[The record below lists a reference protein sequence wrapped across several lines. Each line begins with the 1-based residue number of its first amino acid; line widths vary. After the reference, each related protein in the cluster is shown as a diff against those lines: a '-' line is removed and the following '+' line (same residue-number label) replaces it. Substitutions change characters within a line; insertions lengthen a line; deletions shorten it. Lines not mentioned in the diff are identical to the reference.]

1 MTHLLISTLDDADEG
16 RWDGFVAEHPDANL
30 FQRAGWRRVVARA
43 YGHRAHYLVARRDGS
58 ICGILPLIEIKSPL
72 FGHAL
77 ASVGFFVYG
86 GILAGDAAT
95 ETALADAAARLGE
108 ELGVAHVELRSER
121 ALLPDWATKSGTYAT
136 FRRRLE
142 HDEDAALQAIPRKKR
157 ADVRKSL
164 TAGLTVETGI
174 SADVFQAV
182 YAESVRNLGTPVF
195 SRRFLDAIL
204 AEFGDVTELSLVRQ
218 AGIPLASLLT
228 FYFKDQVLPYFGGAV
243 PAARPVHAYDLLYWS
258 LMRRAVA
265 RGAAVF
271 DFGRSKLGTGA
282 FDYKRFWGFEPTPL
296 EYQYHLVRAKAVP
309 DVNPLNPKYSRV
321 VAAWRR
327 LPLPVAN
334 RLGPLLARQ
343 LG

>member
-1 MTHLLISTLDDADEG
+1 M
-16 RWDGFVAEHPDANL
+16 
-30 FQRAGWRRVVARA
+30 
-43 YGHRAHYLVARRDGS
+43 
-58 ICGILPLIEIKSPL
+58 
-72 FGHAL
+72 
-77 ASVGFFVYG
+77 
-86 GILAGDAAT
+86 
-95 ETALADAAARLGE
+95 
-108 ELGVAHVELRSER
+108 
-121 ALLPDWATKSGTYAT
+121 
-136 FRRRLE
+136 
-142 HDEDAALQAIPRKKR
+142 
-157 ADVRKSL
+157 
-164 TAGLTVETGI
+164 
-174 SADVFQAV
+174 
-182 YAESVRNLGTPVF
+182 
-195 SRRFLDAIL
+195 
-204 AEFGDVTELSLVRQ
+204 
-218 AGIPLASLLT
+218 
-228 FYFKDQVLPYFGGAV
+228 PYFGGAV